1 MAALHQLNEGELAIF
16 KKVEETGD
24 PNWFT
29 SFYLRGDNSGTW
41 WKPDATSS
49 QWKNGYDALHK
60 TWTKLK
66 KPPSFEFSD
75 NKYSVIT
82 QGDPDNPSFH
92 HHHGFLFQ
100 PWQKDVY
107 SAKQRISV
115 IFGGFGCGKTM
126 LGIAS
131 MLQRAATLP
140 GYRGLV
146 LAPNS
151 TMTNE
156 VFTQAVQ
163 LMYDTKFEDRF
174 LIKATE
180 KPFPRIVIGNS
191 LVGDRNMIQFFP
203 IGDSVGVK
211 KILTLTID
219 EAFIDQ
225 AEQLDDVPGIV
236 RAVGSRMRGMYKGRE
251 RLGKMTFSANADYN
265 DGLWDLFDE
274 QTKDPERVIG
284 FQPKTWD
291 NPFIT
296 DDQIASIKKDVGGD
310 KESIRVHME
319 GGRPIA
325 GGEHFSAVTLQLCK
339 STNLDDLMRRAID
352 TGLDGHMYETREKI
366 GVVHWALPPR
376 EGRKYLTVADPG
388 YDNPPNRNSPVIMVF
403 DYTDFPET
411 PAFLWAFHWVDG
423 NSSPEPWLQK
433 FTECLHTYGSFMS
446 NAFDSTGPQA
456 GYERL
461 VPHLNDIH
469 ASGISMG
476 GNNKFVYLNTAKRL
490 AARGMFQFPAISGI
504 FQQLSRY
511 KLPDHKLRQDI
522 VSTLLVASAWLE
534 SVFYSAMNEQYDSR
548 SEIEHDIE
556 DRYQRDRTGRTSDR
570 HMRLNRRNR

>member
-1 MAALHQLNEGELAIF
+1 MVAVHQLSDGELAIF

-41 WKPDATSS
+41 WKPGATSDR
-49 QWKNGYDALHK
+49 WKNGYNALHND
-60 TWTKLK
+60 WTKK
-66 KPPSFEFSD
+66 GKPPKFEFAK
-75 NKYSVIT
+75 NKYTVIP
-82 QGDPDNPSFH
+82 QGDDEYPSFH

-100 PWQKDVY
+100 PWQKEVY
-107 SAKQRISV
+107 LAKQRIRV
-115 IFGGFGCGKTM
+115 IFGGYGSGKTIGGIVGM
-126 LGIAS
+126 L
-131 MLQRAATLP
+131 LRAATLP

-151 TMTNE
+151 NMTTE
-156 VFTQAVQ
+156 VFEQAVQ
-163 LMYDTKFEDRF
+163 TVYGTKFDERF
-174 LIKATE
+174 VIKATE
-180 KPFPRIVIGNS
+180 KPFPRIKIGNS
-191 LVGDRNMIQFFP
+191 LVGERNMIQFFP
-203 IGDSVGVK
+203 IGDSIGAK
-211 KILTLTID
+211 KILSLTID

-225 AEQLDDVPGIV
+225 AEQLHEISDII
-236 RAVGSRMRGMYKGRE
+236 RNVGSRMRGMYRGRE
-251 RLGKMTFSANADYN
+251 RLGKMTFSANADFN
-265 DGLWDLFDE
+265 DNLWDLFDE
-274 QTKDPERVIG
+274 QDKDPDRVVG

-296 DDQIASIKKDVGGD
+296 DEQIVEIKKDVGGD
-310 KESIRVHME
+310 KESVRVHME
-319 GGRPIA
+319 GGRPVA
-325 GGEHFSAVTLQLCK
+325 GGEHFSAATLMKCK
-339 STNLDDLMRRAID
+339 SSNLDDLMKRAID
-352 TGLDGHMYETREKI
+352 SDLEGHVYETRDKI

-376 EGRKYLTVADPG
+376 PDRKYLVVADPG

-403 DYTDFPET
+403 DYTDFPKM

-433 FTECLHTYGSFMS
+433 FTECLHTYNAYMS

-469 ASGISMG
+469 ASGVSMG
-476 GNNKFVYLNTAKRL
+476 GNNKFIFLNTTKRL
-490 AARGMFQFPAISGI
+490 AARGLFNFPSISGI

-511 KLPDHKLRQDI
+511 KLPDTKLKQDI

-534 SVFYSAMNEQYDSR
+534 SVFYSAMNEDYDER
-548 SEIEHDIE
+548 ENHDYE
-556 DRYQRDRTGRTSDR
+556 DRYLRDRSGRTADR
-570 HMRLNRRNR
+570 HIRYISRGR